1 MKPNII
7 IDNFFEFEDQLH
19 KLFKYKEDWRK
30 IPIVDQRAYYWH
42 LSEEADGS
50 GYVIFFDTP
59 LTEEVINSGGYYEHT
74 IYTQRFLPKWVYRT
88 KHFTMI
94 CEDTH
99 TDGNQWLGIYD
110 NAKEQKDLPASLP
123 GHNF

>member
-1 MKPNII
+1 MITSKLL
-7 IDNFFEFEDQLH
+7 DDFFTLEKEIH
-19 KLFKYKEDWRK
+19 KFFKYKEDLQK
-30 IPIVDQRAYYWH
+30 IPIVDQRHYHWQ
-42 LSEEADGS
+42 LNQNKDGS
-50 GYVIFFDTP
+50 GEVTFYETP
-59 LTEEVINSGGYYEHT
+59 LTPEVLNNGNYYSNE

-110 NAKEQKDLPASLP
+110 NAKEQKGILKSSQ
-123 GHNF
+123 